1 MNPRISMTFASLK
14 NAFLAAA
21 VAIVAAGCG
30 ASAGSPA
37 ASIRSSQTA
46 IVGAAGGTLSTGAVT
61 VSIPAGA
68 LREDRQIVLHEAE
81 PRHAGGVAR
90 VELEPNDLPLAARA
104 VVVVRVDDRNGRVKM
119 SDDSGQL
126 VQVEVEDPNH
136 HTFKTVEDRLGAIE
150 VEVEHG
156 RVCSTACAANEECD
170 DGVCKPHVED
180 AGAATCST
188 PCASG
193 LECDDGA
200 CKPHGGA
207 DDAAPGAA
215 PGAPAACTPACASGL
230 ECDDGICKPHKS

>member
-1 MNPRISMTFASLK
+1 MNPKTTMTFAAVK

-30 ASAGSPA
+30 STSPGTA
-37 ASIRSSQTA
+37 LSSQTA
-46 IVGAAGGTLSTGAVT
+46 TVGAAGGTLRTGAVT

-68 LREDRQIVLHEAE
+68 LSDDVQVTVREAE
-81 PRHAGGVAR
+81 PHHAGAVAR
-90 VELEPNDLPLAARA
+90 VELEPRDLRLGASA

-119 SDDSGQL
+119 SDDSGNL
-126 VQVEVEDPNH
+126 VQVEIEDPNH
-136 HTFKTVEDRLGAIE
+136 HTFKTVEDRLGAVE
-150 VEVEHG
+150 VEIEHG
-156 RVCSTACAANEECD
+156 RVCTTACAANEECD
-170 DGVCKPHVED
+170 DGVCKPHAED
-180 AGAATCST
+180 DGAATCST

-207 DDAAPGAA
+207 DDGAPGAS
-215 PGAPAACTPACASGL
+215 PAACTPACATGL

>member
-1 MNPRISMTFASLK
+1 MNPKTTMTFAALK

-30 ASAGSPA
+30 AGSPA
-37 ASIRSSQTA
+37 SSVRSSQTA
-46 IVGAAGGTLSTGAVT
+46 TVGAAGATLRTAAVT

-68 LREDRQIVLHEAE
+68 LSDDVQVTVREAE
-81 PRHAGGVAR
+81 PRHAGAAAR
-90 VELEPNDLPLAARA
+90 VELEPRDLRLAASA

-119 SDDSGQL
+119 SDDSGNL

-156 RVCSTACAANEECD
+156 VACTTACAANEECD

-180 AGAATCST
+180 AGAATCAT

-207 DDAAPGAA
+207 AAAPA
-215 PGAPAACTPACASGL
+215 PGAPATPAVCTPICASGL